1 MFLIGITSSI
11 IAHAN
16 KEIECAAKA
25 VFFEARGES
34 ELGKEAVFR
43 IIQNR
48 TTSGIFPKTFCGVVF
63 QKHQF
68 SWVGKKNKISKNDL
82 ANYMALVK
90 KFLDDPPSNKLK
102 CLDGKLYFHNLTI
115 KTKKRASCRIGHHI
129 FL

>member
-1 MFLIGITSSI
+1 MFLIGITSSMM
-11 IAHAN
+11 AHAN

-34 ELGKEAVFR
+34 DLGKEAVFR

-48 TTSGIFPKTFCGVVF
+48 TESGIFPKSFCGVVF
-63 QKHQF
+63 QKKQF
-68 SWVGKKNKISKNDL
+68 SWVGKKNKITKIELDKYTN
-82 ANYMALVK
+82 LVK
-90 KFLDDPPSNKLK
+90 TFLDKPVSNKLK

-115 KTKKRASCRIGHHI
+115 KTKKRTSCRIGHHI